1 MDPLQPWLDAKE
13 VRRLAEGLLA
23 PPPEVEE
30 AAVDAAYGEV
40 FEGFAGGDD
49 TPTLA
54 KPSEATVVDSPD
66 KHEVQSAPQPLH
78 KAEDKAENK
87 AENKAEDKAVDEGSI
102 DDALPQQADT
112 PNIEVTSPSEVAEES
127 TQTVEPIAAQV
138 DSPFHISANQN
149 HSAADVMA
157 AKFDSQE
164 DKTTKA
170 TASKI
175 SVSGSDN
182 IDVASPSSVDSDEP
196 IRKLDA
202 RGPFLS
208 RIRQFSQ
215 VVREDLG
222 AKAMFLIDVNGQILL
237 DEVEN
242 AKLIQVARTLA
253 NASQRANRQS
263 AGAAAV
269 GNLHVKIGANSTLE
283 VIPVDSRYGL
293 LILGVIFPGP
303 IGAVRVMQV
312 ADELHRTIES
322 RR

>member
-1 MDPLQPWLDAKE
+1 
-13 VRRLAEGLLA
+13 
-23 PPPEVEE
+23 
-30 AAVDAAYGEV
+30 
-40 FEGFAGGDD
+40 
-49 TPTLA
+49 
-54 KPSEATVVDSPD
+54 
-66 KHEVQSAPQPLH
+66 
-78 KAEDKAENK
+78 
-87 AENKAEDKAVDEGSI
+87 
-102 DDALPQQADT
+102 
-112 PNIEVTSPSEVAEES
+112 
-127 TQTVEPIAAQV
+127 
-138 DSPFHISANQN
+138 
-149 HSAADVMA
+149 MA
-157 AKFDSQE
+157 AKFENKE
-164 DKTTKA
+164 DKATKA
-170 TASKI
+170 TASEVP
-175 SVSGSDN
+175 VSSSDT
-182 IDVASPSSVDSDEP
+182 VKESSPSPADNDEP

-293 LILGVIFPGP
+293 LILGVIFPRP

>member
-78 KAEDKAENK
+78 KAED
-87 AENKAEDKAVDEGSI
+87 KAEDKAVDEGSI

-182 IDVASPSSVDSDEP
+182 IDVASPSSVDSNEP

>member
-1 MDPLQPWLDAKE
+1 
-13 VRRLAEGLLA
+13 
-23 PPPEVEE
+23 
-30 AAVDAAYGEV
+30 
-40 FEGFAGGDD
+40 
-49 TPTLA
+49 
-54 KPSEATVVDSPD
+54 
-66 KHEVQSAPQPLH
+66 
-78 KAEDKAENK
+78 
-87 AENKAEDKAVDEGSI
+87 
-102 DDALPQQADT
+102 
-112 PNIEVTSPSEVAEES
+112 
-127 TQTVEPIAAQV
+127 
-138 DSPFHISANQN
+138 
-149 HSAADVMA
+149 MA
-157 AKFDSQE
+157 AKVESQ
-164 DKTTKA
+164 DDKA
-170 TASKI
+170 TKVTALEVP
-175 SVSGSDN
+175 VSSSDT
-182 IDVASPSSVDSDEP
+182 VKESSPSPVDDDEP

-215 VVREDLG
+215 VIREDLG

-269 GNLHVKIGANSTLE
+269 GNLHVKIGASSTLE

>member
-23 PPPEVEE
+23 PPPEVEQ

-54 KPSEATVVDSPD
+54 KPGETVVVASSY
-66 KHEVQSAPQPLH
+66 KQEVQPAPQSPH
-78 KAEDKAENK
+78 KTKGKAED
-87 AENKAEDKAVDEGSI
+87 DGSA
-102 DDALPQQADT
+102 DDALSQQVDT
-112 PNIEVTSPSEVAEES
+112 PNVEVSNPVEDTEEPA
-127 TQTVEPIAAQV
+127 QTTEPIATQV
-138 DSPFHISANQN
+138 DSPFHISVNQN
-149 HSAADVMA
+149 HSKADVMA
-157 AKFDSQE
+157 AKVGSQD
-164 DKTTKA
+164 DKATKA
-170 TASKI
+170 TALEVP
-175 SVSGSDN
+175 VSSSDT
-182 IDVASPSSVDSDEP
+182 VKESSPSPVDNDEP

-215 VVREDLG
+215 VIREDLG

-269 GNLHVKIGANSTLE
+269 GNLHVKIGASSTLE

>member
-23 PPPEVEE
+23 PPPEVEQ

-49 TPTLA
+49 KPTLA
-54 KPSEATVVDSPD
+54 KLGETVVVASSY
-66 KHEVQSAPQPLH
+66 KQEVPPAPH
-78 KAEDKAENK
+78 KAEDKAE
-87 AENKAEDKAVDEGSI
+87 DDGSA
-102 DDALPQQADT
+102 DDALSQQVDT
-112 PNIEVTSPSEVAEES
+112 PNVEVTNPVEDTEEPA
-127 TQTVEPIAAQV
+127 QTTEPIATQV
-138 DSPFHISANQN
+138 DSPFHISVNQN
-149 HSAADVMA
+149 HSTADVMA
-157 AKFDSQE
+157 AKVESQ
-164 DKTTKA
+164 DDKA
-170 TASKI
+170 TKVTALEVP
-175 SVSGSDN
+175 VSSSDT
-182 IDVASPSSVDSDEP
+182 VKESSPSPVDDDEP

-215 VVREDLG
+215 VIREDLG

-269 GNLHVKIGANSTLE
+269 GNLHVKIGASSTLE

>member
-23 PPPEVEE
+23 PPPEVEQ

-49 TPTLA
+49 KPTLA
-54 KPSEATVVDSPD
+54 KPGETVVVASSY
-66 KHEVQSAPQPLH
+66 KQEVPPAPH
-78 KAEDKAENK
+78 KAEAEDKAE
-87 AENKAEDKAVDEGSI
+87 DDGSA
-102 DDALPQQADT
+102 DDALSQQVDT
-112 PNIEVTSPSEVAEES
+112 ASVATASPAQDTEEPA
-127 TQTVEPIAAQV
+127 QTTEPIATQV
-138 DSPFHISANQN
+138 DSPFRISVNQN
-149 HSAADVMA
+149 HSMADVMA
-157 AKFDSQE
+157 AKVESQD
-164 DKTTKA
+164 DKATKA
-170 TASKI
+170 TASVVP
-175 SVSGSDN
+175 VSSSDT
-182 IDVASPSSVDSDEP
+182 VKESSPSPVDNDEP

-215 VVREDLG
+215 VIREDLG

-269 GNLHVKIGANSTLE
+269 GNLHVKIGASSTLE

-312 ADELHRTIES
+312 ADELYRTIEP

>member
-40 FEGFAGGDD
+40 FEGFAGGGD

-54 KPSEATVVDSPD
+54 KSGETVVVDSSD
-66 KHEVQSAPQPLH
+66 KQEVQPAPQPPNEPED
-78 KAEDKAENK
+78 KAEDKA
-87 AENKAEDKAVDEGSI
+87 ADDGSAG
-102 DDALPQQADT
+102 DALSQQADT
-112 PNIEVTSPSEVAEES
+112 SSIELTSPIEDTEKPA
-127 TQTVEPIAAQV
+127 QTTEPKAAQV
-138 DSPFHISANQN
+138 DSPFHISVNQN
-149 HSAADVMA
+149 HSTADVMA
-157 AKFDSQE
+157 AKVESQE
-164 DKTTKA
+164 DKATKA
-170 TASKI
+170 TASEVPA
-175 SVSGSDN
+175 SSSDT
-182 IDVASPSSVDSDEP
+182 VKESSPSPVDNDEP

-215 VVREDLG
+215 VIREDLG

>member
-54 KPSEATVVDSPD
+54 KPSETVVVASSY
-66 KHEVQSAPQPLH
+66 KQEVPPAPED
-78 KAEDKAENK
+78 KAEDKA
-87 AENKAEDKAVDEGSI
+87 ADDGSA
-102 DDALPQQADT
+102 DDALSQQADT
-112 PNIEVTSPSEVAEES
+112 SSMSSSPVLSRILRSRRKLQSRQLLKLILRFTYQLIKITARQTSWQPRLKARKIRPLRLQPSEVPVSSSDTVKES
-127 TQTVEPIAAQV
+127 
-138 DSPFHISANQN
+138 
-149 HSAADVMA
+149 
-157 AKFDSQE
+157 
-164 DKTTKA
+164 
-170 TASKI
+170 
-175 SVSGSDN
+175 
-182 IDVASPSSVDSDEP
+182 SPSPVDNDEP

-215 VVREDLG
+215 VIREDLG

>member
-66 KHEVQSAPQPLH
+66 KQEVQPAPQPLH
-78 KAEDKAENK
+78 KT
-87 AENKAEDKAVDEGSI
+87 EDKAVDEGSI

-127 TQTVEPIAAQV
+127 AQTVEPIAAQV

-164 DKTTKA
+164 DKTTNA
-170 TASKI
+170 TASEI
-175 SVSGSDN
+175 SVSASDN
-182 IDVASPSSVDSDEP
+182 IDVASPSPVDSDEP

>member
-23 PPPEVEE
+23 PPPEVEQ

-54 KPSEATVVDSPD
+54 KPGETVVVASSY
-66 KHEVQSAPQPLH
+66 KQEVPPAPH
-78 KAEDKAENK
+78 KTEDKAE
-87 AENKAEDKAVDEGSI
+87 DDGSA
-102 DDALPQQADT
+102 DDALSQQVDT
-112 PNIEVTSPSEVAEES
+112 PNVEVSNPVEDTEEPA
-127 TQTVEPIAAQV
+127 QTTEPIATQV
-138 DSPFHISANQN
+138 DSPFHISVNQN
-149 HSAADVMA
+149 HSKADVMA
-157 AKFDSQE
+157 AKVGSQD
-164 DKTTKA
+164 DKATKA
-170 TASKI
+170 TALEVP
-175 SVSGSDN
+175 VSSSDT
-182 IDVASPSSVDSDEP
+182 VKESSPSPVDNDEP

-215 VVREDLG
+215 VIREDLG

-269 GNLHVKIGANSTLE
+269 GNLHVKIGASSTLE

>member
-23 PPPEVEE
+23 PPPEVEQ

-54 KPSEATVVDSPD
+54 KPSETVVVASSY
-66 KHEVQSAPQPLH
+66 KQEVQLRPAPH
-78 KAEDKAENK
+78 KAEDKA
-87 AENKAEDKAVDEGSI
+87 ADDGCA
-102 DDALPQQADT
+102 DDALSQQVDT
-112 PNIEVTSPSEVAEES
+112 PNVEVTNPVEDTEEPA
-127 TQTVEPIAAQV
+127 QTAEPIAAQV
-138 DSPFHISANQN
+138 DSPFHISVNQN
-149 HSAADVMA
+149 HSTADVMA
-157 AKFDSQE
+157 AKVESQD
-164 DKTTKA
+164 DKATKA
-170 TASKI
+170 TALEVP
-175 SVSGSDN
+175 VSSSDT
-182 IDVASPSSVDSDEP
+182 VKESSPSPVDNDEP

-215 VVREDLG
+215 VIREDLG

-269 GNLHVKIGANSTLE
+269 GNLHVKIGASSTLE

>member
-78 KAEDKAENK
+78 KAEDKAE
-87 AENKAEDKAVDEGSI
+87 DKAVDEGSI

-170 TASKI
+170 TASEI

-182 IDVASPSSVDSDEP
+182 IDVASPSPVDSDEP

>member
-54 KPSEATVVDSPD
+54 KPSEATVVDSSD

-78 KAEDKAENK
+78 KAED
-87 AENKAEDKAVDEGSI
+87 KAEDKAVDEGSI

-112 PNIEVTSPSEVAEES
+112 PNIEVTSPSEVAEEPA
-127 TQTVEPIAAQV
+127 QTVEPIAAQV